1 MHLAECLDANVKENS
16 KYFKNIKIFELGKIF
31 PENGERMALG
41 AVSNKADFYEMKGV
55 TDELLNGLGIDEFF
69 YKDHDNKVAEV
80 QADGKVI
87 GHIDTNS
94 FEFDFDE
101 LVKLADES
109 VEYEPV
115 SKYPAIVRDIAV
127 FVPLN
132 KKVENVLDV
141 IENTAGKLLIDTDL
155 FDIYENEERKS
166 LAFHLIF
173 QSPEKT
179 LTDGEVN
186 GIMEK
191 IFAAVEANPDWEV
204 RK

>member
-1 MHLAECLDANVKENS
+1 
-16 KYFKNIKIFELGKIF
+16 
-31 PENGERMALG
+31 
-41 AVSNKADFYEMKGV
+41 
-55 TDELLNGLGIDEFF
+55 
-69 YKDHDNKVAEV
+69 VAEV

-109 VEYEPV
+109 VEYEPI

-132 KKVENVLDV
+132 EKVENVLDI
-141 IENTAGKLLIDTDL
+141 IENTAGKLLIDADL